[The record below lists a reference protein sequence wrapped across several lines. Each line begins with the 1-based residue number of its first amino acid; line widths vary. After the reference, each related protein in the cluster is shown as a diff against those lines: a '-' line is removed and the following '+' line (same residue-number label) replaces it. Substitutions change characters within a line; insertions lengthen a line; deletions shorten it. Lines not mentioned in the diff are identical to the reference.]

1 MKMARSTSSSITCG
15 VCSGILLTA
24 ALALANPAGA
34 LSQARAR
41 TQSNLVL
48 FGDVSIKTK
57 DGAATTE
64 SVTVVLY
71 GTSESNAGELGRQTV
86 SNRGRF
92 RFANLREGDYELAVE
107 VENREIGRVRQVT
120 LRGLSNSPYGFQY
133 DLSLTWD
140 PVASTRSV
148 PGTLSAAD
156 VYVRSKANQSIF
168 QKAQEAAEKK
178 KYAEAEGL
186 LRQLVESDK
195 ADFQALTILGT
206 IYLMQERQGEAEK
219 AYLMALELKPTFSM
233 ALLNLGRLRSKQ
245 KKFAEAIDPLTK
257 GLEVQPQSAELNLM
271 LGEAYLQLKKGSLA
285 VPYLNEA
292 ARLGRPEARLRLGW
306 LYNAAGLKHM
316 AAAEYEQFLKQK
328 PDYSDRKKLEEYISA
343 NKKG

>member
-1 MKMARSTSSSITCG
+1 
-15 VCSGILLTA
+15 
-24 ALALANPAGA
+24 
-34 LSQARAR
+34 
-41 TQSNLVL
+41 
-48 FGDVSIKTK
+48 
-57 DGAATTE
+57 
-64 SVTVVLY
+64 
-71 GTSESNAGELGRQTV
+71 
-86 SNRGRF
+86 
-92 RFANLREGDYELAVE
+92 
-107 VENREIGRVRQVT
+107 
-120 LRGLSNSPYGFQY
+120 
-133 DLSLTWD
+133 
-140 PVASTRSV
+140 
-148 PGTLSAAD
+148 LSAAD

-178 KYAEAEGL
+178 KYAEAEAL
-186 LRQLVESDK
+186 LKELAASDK
-195 ADFQALTILGT
+195 GDFQALTILGT
-206 IYLMQERQGEAEK
+206 IYLMQEREGEAEK
-219 AYLMALELKPTFSM
+219 AYLLALELKPTFSM

-257 GLEVQPQSAELNLM
+257 GLEVQPQSAEINLM